1 MVQVPPT
8 QPEERST
15 DGPAAARA
23 AAMTALG
30 GADFE
35 SAYETGAVLDQTSV
49 FGLEWTFTAC
59 QLRPHSFMRDT
70 GISFGEG

>member
-1 MVQVPPT
+1 VTPGSSRCCGMVQVPPT

-49 FGLEWTFTAC
+49 FGLEWDVHCLSTA
-59 QLRPHSFMRDT
+59 SA
-70 GISFGEG
+70 